1 MNFEGDVRKPKEMIS
16 SPRASKVSSSG
27 FATYKTVLPRLSSAC
42 ELGRY
47 VAYNSTKLS
56 PKHPLCNPINH
67 DRASPNKTFTHLL
80 SSCEE
85 PLFEMA
91 TSSRINGLS
100 RLREFTDVSHQFF
113 TFQKK
118 QDQQ

>member
-16 SPRASKVSSSG
+16 SPRASKVSLSG

-56 PKHPLCNPINH
+56 PKYPLCNPINH
-67 DRASPNKTFTHLL
+67 DRASPNKTFTHIL

-85 PLFEMA
+85 PPFEMA
-91 TSSRINGLS
+91 SSSRINGLC